1 MAIPTITVYTD
12 YKSPYAFIAKAPTYQ
27 LEERF
32 AVQLEWLPYTL
43 NIESYLGSVDSRDE
57 HQWRKVRYGYMDA
70 RRLANRQGLTLKGP
84 QRIFNAYYASVG
96 MLFAKQHD
104 FFRAYNDAV
113 FERFWRRELDL
124 DSLEAISEVIVG
136 FGGDSH
142 AFREYAEG
150 AGRVEHDE
158 IRNYAESIGVFGV
171 PSFVLDGELFF
182 GGDRLDLLME
192 RLRERGVAE
201 KVSAD

>member
-1 MAIPTITVYTD
+1 MTTTTITVYTD
-12 YKSPYAFIAKAPTYQ
+12 YKSPYAYIAKGPTYE
-27 LEERF
+27 LEQKF
-32 AVQLEWLPYTL
+32 DVQLEWLPYTL

-84 QRIFNAYYASVG
+84 QRVFNAYYASVG

-104 FFRAYNDAV
+104 FFRAYNDTV
-113 FERFWRRELDL
+113 FESFWRRELDV
-124 DSLEAISEVIVG
+124 DSLDAISNVIDHLD
-136 FGGDSH
+136 GDSG

-150 AGRVEHDE
+150 AGRIEHKE
-158 IRNYAESIGVFGV
+158 IRDHAENIGVFGV
-171 PSFVLDGELFF
+171 PTFVLDGELFF
-182 GGDRLDLLME
+182 GGDRLDLLVE

-201 KVSAD
+201 R